1 MENISVKLACLA
13 IMCLPLT
20 LQAETFME
28 CSEIESSSE
37 RLTCYD
43 AVAARLKASLQKE
56 QKGTTK
62 ERREAKESA
71 VSVAT
76 IGQES
81 VPSPELERFKIAR
94 IISPQRHRHV
104 YISDDGRRFK
114 KTSQDTQNFK
124 VGDEVFIKP
133 GMFGSLFLVKPG
145 LKIKVKEI

>member
-1 MENISVKLACLA
+1 MENISVKLACLV
-13 IMCLPLT
+13 IIFLPLT

-28 CSEIESSSE
+28 CSEVESSRD
-37 RLTCYD
+37 RLDCYD
-43 AVAARLKASLQKE
+43 AVASRLKASLQKE

-62 ERREAKESA
+62 ERREAKEAA

-76 IGQES
+76 IGDES
-81 VPSPELERFKIAR
+81 VTSPELESFKIER

-124 VGDEVFIKP
+124 IGDKVFIKP
-133 GMFGSLFLVKPG
+133 GMFGSVFLVKPG

>member
-1 MENISVKLACLA
+1 M
-13 IMCLPLT
+13 
-20 LQAETFME
+20 
-28 CSEIESSSE
+28 
-37 RLTCYD
+37 
-43 AVAARLKASLQKE
+43 
-56 QKGTTK
+56 
-62 ERREAKESA
+62 
-71 VSVAT
+71 AT

-94 IISPQRHRHV
+94 IISPQRHRLI
-104 YISDDGRRFK
+104 YIHGDGRRFK